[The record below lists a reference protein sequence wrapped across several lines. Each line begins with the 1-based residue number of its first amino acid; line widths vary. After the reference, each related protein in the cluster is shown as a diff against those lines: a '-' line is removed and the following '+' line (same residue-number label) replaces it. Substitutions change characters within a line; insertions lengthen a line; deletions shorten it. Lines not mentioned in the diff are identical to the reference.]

1 MRLNEYGGKCRQEK
15 RAKLK
20 KRPKRAR
27 ACRESIAA
35 AASASAVFGTTCA
48 ATSFSY
54 LIMAA
59 FCLLSLLLYNYLA
72 IEAAAIA
79 AVIASFEEE
88 EAIFSQ

>member
-35 AASASAVFGTTCA
+35 AASAVFGTTCT

-59 FCLLSLLLYNYLA
+59 FCLLSLLLYYYLA

-88 EAIFSQ
+88 AIFSQ

>member
-1 MRLNEYGGKCRQEK
+1 MQTGKK
-15 RAKLK
+15 SKTK

-35 AASASAVFGTTCA
+35 AAASAVFGTTCT
-48 ATSFSY
+48 ATSLSY